1 MRAHPAIAP
10 VRTVGPIAPDPAEP
24 ANSDTMTTTLATTS
38 PPETARPGAPVA
50 VVAPARRRL
59 GFASLGAGL
68 SGSLVWFGWW
78 LAHLE
83 PNPFQLVVLLLSLGG
98 SFAGVAI
105 AIGLVTARMPRDV
118 LTRTSSGVETTD
130 PSRFAWAV
138 ADVVGRTRANDLH
151 HDVRGVV
158 RAARR
163 SIRRSP
169 ADYAMAAVLIDGAL
183 RLLTV
188 VTVGGALLLGLPPI
202 PAPGSV
208 ALVGLAVGV
217 AGMSLSHA
225 ILSGGRIRIGD
236 RIRWSFSSL
245 GEVIGREDLAGV
257 APRRWV
263 GTIATIVGLNLAV
276 ALRGIS
282 DRWTHGLQ
290 PMADDQR
297 VVAMLAAL
305 TLVVGALYT
314 LATTEEPRLDNAHLV
329 SRRLEER
336 TARQS
341 VLGAAVC
348 VGLIGLIAGILP
360 GRVDTAD
367 DDPRRVEQVE
377 QPDPVTGL
385 GDG

>member
-1 MRAHPAIAP
+1 
-10 VRTVGPIAPDPAEP
+10 
-24 ANSDTMTTTLATTS
+24 MTTTLATTS
-38 PPETARPGAPVA
+38 PPETAPATTTA
-50 VVAPARRRL
+50 TVVAPARRRL
-59 GFASLGAGL
+59 GVASLGVGVG
-68 SGSLVWFGWW
+68 GSVAWFGAW
-78 LAHLE
+78 LTRLD
-83 PNPFQLVVLLLSLGG
+83 PNPIQIVVLLLSLAGT
-98 SFAGVAI
+98 FAGVAI
-105 AIGLVTARMPRDV
+105 AVGLASARAPRDV
-118 LTRTSSGVETTD
+118 LTGAADVGATD

-138 ADVVGRTRANDLH
+138 ADVVGRTRAHDLH
-151 HDVRGVV
+151 HDVRSVV

-169 ADYAMAAVLIDGAL
+169 ADYAMAAVLVDGAL
-183 RLLTV
+183 RLLAV
-188 VTVGGALLLGLPPI
+188 VAVGGALLLGASPV
-202 PAPGSV
+202 PAPGAV
-208 ALVGLAVGV
+208 ALVGLALAV
-217 AGMSLSHA
+217 AGTSVSHVV
-225 ILSGGRIRIGD
+225 LSGGRIRIGD
-236 RIRWSFSSL
+236 RVRWTFSSL

-282 DRWTHGLQ
+282 DRWTHGLP
-290 PMADDQR
+290 PMGDDQR

-314 LATTEEPRLDNAHLV
+314 LATTEEPRLENAHLV

-360 GRVDTAD
+360 GSVDAAD
-367 DDPRRVEQVE
+367 DDPARIEQVE
-377 QPDPVTGL
+377 QRDPVIGL

>member
-1 MRAHPAIAP
+1 
-10 VRTVGPIAPDPAEP
+10 
-24 ANSDTMTTTLATTS
+24 MTTTLATTS
-38 PPETARPGAPVA
+38 PPETAHADTTA
-50 VVAPARRRL
+50 SVVAPARRRM
-59 GFASLGAGL
+59 GVASLGTGL
-68 SGSLVWFGWW
+68 GGSVVWFAWW
-78 LAHLE
+78 LGHID
-83 PNPFQLVVLLLSLGG
+83 PNPIQIVVLLLSLAV
-98 SFAGVAI
+98 SFAGIAI
-105 AIGLVTARMPRDV
+105 AVGLATARAPRDV
-118 LTRTSSGVETTD
+118 LTGAAAVGSTD

-138 ADVVGRTRANDLH
+138 ADVVGRTRAHDLH
-151 HDVRGVV
+151 HDVRSVV

-169 ADYAMAAVLIDGAL
+169 AHYAMAAVLVDGAL

-188 VTVGGALLLGLPPI
+188 VAVGAALLLGAPPV
-202 PAPGSV
+202 PAPGTV
-208 ALVGLAVGV
+208 ALVGLGVGV

-236 RIRWSFSSL
+236 RVRWTFSSL

-290 PMADDQR
+290 PMGDDER

-314 LATTEEPRLDNAHLV
+314 LATTEEPLLDNAHLV

-348 VGLIGLIAGILP
+348 VGLIGLLAGILP
-360 GRVDTAD
+360 GRVDAAD
-367 DDPRRVEQVE
+367 DDPGRIEQVE
-377 QPDPVTGL
+377 QRDPVIGL